1 MIDLEKIDNLLQ
13 EAKGSDFIKAERVAR
28 MMGDP
33 TPSIIFSAK
42 FQAILLANLFG
53 VPVEDIEELPVHDFT
68 VAISKVNAF
77 LFGQGLEA
85 AKS

>member
-1 MIDLEKIDNLLQ
+1 MIDLEKIDKLLQ

-42 FQAILLANLFG
+42 FHL
-53 VPVEDIEELPVHDFT
+53 HY
-68 VAISKVNAF
+68 KKHMAF
-77 LFGQGLEA
+77 FYV
-85 AKS
+85 